1 MKTAEKWDAHFFDR
15 SPAFEPFL
23 PLSGQI
29 AAFKNWPAFQDLNNL
44 KQSMR
49 ADIATCSGMPVRFV
63 SHSNEGKNSGH
74 SGNTAIRQYENRI
87 YLTGEVPTRKANWH
101 DFFNT
106 LVWLTFPRA
115 KAALNHIHFQSLH
128 NNAENQIE
136 KRGPFR
142 DAATLF
148 DESGVIVLSSR
159 PEWIM
164 LLRQH
169 EWKTVFWRHRAS
181 LPASMRFIL
190 FGHALYEKM
199 LDPYVGLTGKGVFFE
214 VDEAFLQKPLAD
226 RLRTVD
232 HWLADFLLHTL
243 STTADLSPIPVLGYP
258 GWVDANADSDY
269 YDNQRYFRPPARK
282 K

>member
-1 MKTAEKWDAHFFDR
+1 MTEWDAHFLDR

-29 AAFKNWPAFQDLNNL
+29 RVFTNWPAFQDLNNL
-44 KQSMR
+44 KR
-49 ADIATCSGMPVRFV
+49 LACKGVATCSGMPVQFV
-63 SHSNEGKNSGH
+63 SQTSEGKNSGY

-87 YLTGEVPTRKANWH
+87 YLTGEVPTRQENWH
-101 DFFNT
+101 DFFNA

-115 KAALNHIHFQSLH
+115 KAALNHIHFQSLR
-128 NNAENQIE
+128 NNAQNKSE
-136 KRGPFR
+136 KRGPLR

-148 DESGVIVLSSR
+148 DESGVIVLSSQS
-159 PEWIM
+159 EWIT

-181 LPASMRFIL
+181 LPTSMRFIL

-199 LDPYVGLTGKGVFFE
+199 LDPYVGITGKAVFFE
-214 VDEAFLQKPLAD
+214 VEEAFLKKSPAD
-226 RLRTVD
+226 RLQVVD

-243 STTADLSPIPVLGYP
+243 SSTTDFSPIPILGYP
-258 GWVDANADSDY
+258 GWVDANADRDY
-269 YDNQRYFRPPARK
+269 YDNQRYFRPLARK